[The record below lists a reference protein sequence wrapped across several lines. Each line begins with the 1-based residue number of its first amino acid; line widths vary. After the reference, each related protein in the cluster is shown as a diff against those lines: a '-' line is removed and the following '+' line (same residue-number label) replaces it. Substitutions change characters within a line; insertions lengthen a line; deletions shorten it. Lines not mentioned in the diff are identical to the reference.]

1 MPSRSPW
8 TCVLWDVDGTIVDA
22 SDGILRRLTIAL
34 EHFGKRPPTRAELV
48 HWIGPP
54 MYDSFQ
60 VNVGMTPEQASEA
73 VAFYRGLNKIDGY
86 ATGAKLFPGVGELIK
101 DVAAAGIP
109 QATASSKPE
118 VQVVA
123 LMDHFDLSTSLTA
136 IVGATADERTLSAKS
151 DIVAEALRR
160 LAAAGVDT
168 SRPVLVGDR
177 HHDVEGGA
185 AQGVPVIFVRWG
197 FSWPHEA
204 EGAQAVVED
213 VDQLRELLLVAGE
226 PTGADAGAAE
236 EHARAESAETA
247 GRAAGASEPVGVAD
261 A

>member
-1 MPSRSPW
+1 MPRRSAW

-22 SDGILRRLTIAL
+22 SDGILRRLTVTL

-54 MYDSFQ
+54 MYESFQ
-60 VNVGMTPEQASEA
+60 VNVGMSPAEATEA
-73 VAFYRGLNKIDGY
+73 VAFYRVLGKQDGY
-86 ATGAKLFPGVGELIK
+86 TTGAKLFDGVGDLIR
-101 DVAAAGIP
+101 DIAAAGIP

-118 VQVVA
+118 IQVAA
-123 LMDHFDLSTSLTA
+123 LMDHFDLSPSLTA
-136 IVGATADERTLSAKS
+136 IVGATPDEKTLSAKA

-160 LAAAGVDT
+160 LQVAGVDT

-185 AQGVPVIFVRWG
+185 AHGVPVIFVRWG

-204 EGAQAVVED
+204 DGAQAAVDD
-213 VDQLRELLLVAGE
+213 VAQLRSLLLFE
-226 PTGADAGAAE
+226 DADG
-236 EHARAESAETA
+236 
-247 GRAAGASEPVGVAD
+247 
-261 A
+261 

>member
-1 MPSRSPW
+1 MPTRSPW

-22 SDGILRRLTIAL
+22 SEGILRRLTVCL
-34 EHFGKRPPTRAELV
+34 EHFGKQPPTRAELV

-54 MYDSFQ
+54 MFESFQ
-60 VNVGMTPEQASEA
+60 ANVGMTPEESTEA
-73 VAFYRGLNKIDGY
+73 VAFYRTLGKADGY
-86 ATGAKLFPGVGELIK
+86 TTGAKLFPGVAELIT

-118 VQVVA
+118 IQVVA

-136 IVGATADERTLSAKS
+136 IAGATPDERTLSAKS

-160 LAAAGVDT
+160 LRAAGVDT

-197 FSWPHEA
+197 FSWPHES
-204 EGAQAVVED
+204 EGAQAVVDD
-213 VDQLRELLLVAGE
+213 VDQLRALLLFE
-226 PTGADAGAAE
+226 PAEDSTGDAVGAA
-236 EHARAESAETA
+236 R
-247 GRAAGASEPVGVAD
+247 G
-261 A
+261 

>member
-1 MPSRSPW
+1 M
-8 TCVLWDVDGTIVDA
+8 LWDVDGTIVDA
-22 SDGILRRLTIAL
+22 SDGILRRLTVTL

-54 MYDSFQ
+54 MYESFQ
-60 VNVGMTPEQASEA
+60 VNVGMTPAESSEA
-73 VAFYRGLNKIDGY
+73 VAFYRVLGKADGY
-86 ATGAKLFPGVGELIK
+86 TTGAKLFDGIDVLIR

-109 QATASSKPE
+109 EATASSKPE

-136 IVGATADERTLSAKS
+136 IVGATPDEKTLSAKA

-185 AQGVPVIFVRWG
+185 ANDVPVIFVRWG

-204 EGAQAVVED
+204 DGAQAAVDD
-213 VDQLRELLLVAGE
+213 VAQLRTLLLFEDSDG
-226 PTGADAGAAE
+226 
-236 EHARAESAETA
+236 
-247 GRAAGASEPVGVAD
+247 
-261 A
+261 